1 MKTAVYLLY
10 TDPER
15 EPAFASELRMEELT
29 AGLSRNR
36 QEKIRAM
43 KMPGAK
49 RLSLGAG
56 LLLAHGLEQLG
67 IREQQA
73 VLEYRKNGK
82 PYLKDYPEIYF
93 NLSHS
98 GTMAMAVF
106 ADVETGCDI
115 EQTGRGR
122 EQVAR
127 RFFTPQEQE
136 YLGHAGDE
144 SAWAQAFCRIWTMKE
159 AFLKVTGEGARI
171 PLTDFCVHPEAD
183 PVTVVWKGKEQ
194 PFDFY
199 EIPVTGYRCTL
210 CMARRSGKAAEPP
223 GISWVA
229 LD

>member
-1 MKTAVYLLY
+1 MRPAVYFMD
-10 TDPER
+10 TDPR
-15 EPAFASELRMEELT
+15 KTPAFACQARMEELA
-29 AGLSRNR
+29 AGLSQTR

-49 RLSLGAG
+49 CLSLGAG
-56 LLLAHGLEQLG
+56 LLLAHGLKQMG
-67 IREQQA
+67 IRETEA
-73 VLEYRKNGK
+73 VLEYRNNGK
-82 PYLKDYPEIYF
+82 PCLKDYPEIHF

-127 RFFTPQEQE
+127 RFFTPREQE
-136 YLGHAGDE
+136 YLDHAGDE
-144 SAWAQAFCRIWTMKE
+144 SAWAEAFCRIWTMKE

-223 GISWVA
+223 GISWMAV
-229 LD
+229 D